1 MGLIVKE
8 VEIAGDKGTKKVK
21 ALFDSGAFLSLA
33 RRSVVQNVATEVKM
47 PRSVSFQLGDGEGRL
62 TTERWVPL
70 FITVKGVE
78 ISDNV
83 VVVDKLAEELII
95 GAGTLQKWR
104 IKLDLENDD
113 VLIDPR
119 VAELK
124 LI

>member
-1 MGLIVKE
+1 MGLIIKE
-8 VEIAGDKGTKKVK
+8 VEIAGDKGTKKVN
-21 ALFDSGAFLSLA
+21 ALFDSGASLSLA
-33 RRSVVQNVATEVKM
+33 RQSVIENVASEVQM
-47 PRSVSFQLGDGEGRL
+47 PGGLTFQLGDGEGPL
-62 TTERWVPL
+62 TTDRWVPL
-70 FITVKGVE
+70 FIIVKGVK

-83 VVVDKLAEELII
+83 VIVDKLAEDLII

-119 VAELK
+119 VTELK

>member
-1 MGLIVKE
+1 VI
-8 VEIAGDKGTKKVK
+8 
-21 ALFDSGAFLSLA
+21 S
-33 RRSVVQNVATEVKM
+33 
-47 PRSVSFQLGDGEGRL
+47 
-62 TTERWVPL
+62 
-70 FITVKGVE
+70 VKGIE

-83 VVVDKLAEELII
+83 VVVDKLAEDLII

-113 VLIDPR
+113 VLIDPH

>member
-1 MGLIVKE
+1 MSLIYKE
-8 VEIAGDKGTKKVK
+8 ITIAGDQGSKKVM
-21 ALFDSGAFLSLA
+21 ALFDTGASLSLI
-33 RRSVVQNVATEVKM
+33 RRSVLQGVGTEVKM
-47 PRSVSFQLGDGEGRL
+47 PRSVVFQLGDGEGQV
-62 TTERWVPL
+62 TTENWVPI
-70 FITVKGVE
+70 FMTVKGVD

-83 VVVDKLAEELII
+83 VVVDKLAGELII

-119 VAELK
+119 VTELK

>member
-1 MGLIVKE
+1 M
-8 VEIAGDKGTKKVK
+8 
-21 ALFDSGAFLSLA
+21 
-33 RRSVVQNVATEVKM
+33 RRSVVEKVATEVKM
-47 PRSVSFQLGDGEGRL
+47 PRVRTFQLGDGEGQL
-62 TTERWVPL
+62 ITETWVPL
-70 FITVKGVE
+70 SIAVKGVE

-83 VVVDKLAEELII
+83 VVVDKLAEDLII

>member
-8 VEIAGDKGTKKVK
+8 VEVAGDKGAKKVK
-21 ALFDSGAFLSLA
+21 GLFDSGASLSLI
-33 RRSVVQNVATEVKM
+33 RRSVVQDVATEVKM
-47 PRSVSFQLGDGEGRL
+47 PRPVAFQLGDGEGRL
-62 TTERWVPL
+62 TTENWAPL
-70 FITVKGVE
+70 LITVKGID

-113 VLIDPR
+113 VLIDPH
-119 VAELK
+119 VTELK

>member
-1 MGLIVKE
+1 MGLIVKD
-8 VEIAGDKGTKKVK
+8 VEIAGDKGTKKLK
-21 ALFDSGAFLSLA
+21 ALFGSGASLSLV
-33 RRSVVQNVATEVKM
+33 RRTVVQGVATEVKM
-47 PRSVSFQLGDGEGRL
+47 PRQVSFQLGDGEGRL

-70 FITVKGVE
+70 VITVKGVE

-83 VVVDKLAEELII
+83 VVVEKLAEDLII

-119 VAELK
+119 VTELK